1 MKLTPSYLV
10 VENSINW
17 HPLKVEGAT
26 GKAWIKVFGRDP
38 ATGATACLVKYAK
51 GFRAPATTA
60 QVYSDTLILSGSMT
74 EGTRKFG
81 KYSYLYRPSD
91 AKIGAIVAKE
101 DTVKFVITG
110 GRGEKCS
117 KKPVFVADCEKAAT
131 EASYMGDAWAIK
143 RLRFD
148 EAADCALLFQ
158 ICFKTGI
165 VDEGWT
171 WVHPHLE
178 EAYFLEHG
186 PEPTL
191 DWLEEVGGYIRYD
204 APCYLYRQT
213 GSRHGSAHY
222 APCKLFVKYYS
233 TDFPKDIFDRRHMVK
248 STPAGYLVE

>member
-10 VENSINW
+10 VENSVQW

-38 ATGATACLVKYAK
+38 ATKATAALIRYEK
-51 GFRAPATTA
+51 GFTAPATTA
-60 QVYSDTLILSGSMT
+60 QVYSDTLFLSGKLT
-74 EGTRKFG
+74 EGNLNFG
-81 KYSYLYRPSD
+81 KYGYYYRPPGT
-91 AKIGAIVAKE
+91 AIGAVTALE

-110 GRGEKCS
+110 GHGEKCD
-117 KKPVFVADCEKAAT
+117 KTPVIIEDCEKAAT

-143 RLRFD
+143 KLRWD
-148 EAADCALLFQ
+148 KEADCVLLFQ

-171 WVHPHLE
+171 WTHPHLE

-191 DWLEEVGGYIRYD
+191 DWLEEVGGYVRYD

-233 TDFPKDIFDRRHMVK
+233 TDFPDAIFDRRNMVQ
-248 STPAGYLVE
+248 STPPGQITE